1 MTSETFGPSVN
12 RLAFPRPDLR
22 QGDILFII
30 AVLAISLIALLAGK
44 SELVISRLEQRLATH
59 SVTAIPAE
67 DGTVYDIELS
77 CLPKKKQDVCVA
89 QIGFDY
95 SVADPR
101 SATMKG
107 VLIDQFNGDVTL
119 RVNGELVKATQNLAQ
134 MLRLLPQ
141 RPVLVDLPPG
151 LLKRGSNRI
160 DFTLQSRSVLG
171 GYLSRV
177 VIGPQS
183 SVTKGYERGIFW
195 RYSVPT
201 LFGGAL
207 VFMSCIIAFL
217 GVRHRDKTFLL
228 CALVC
233 CSFSVSTLYDT
244 LPLATPS
251 TALFAIRL
259 LRMVSGI
266 YLGAFIF
273 SVSQVRYPFSLA
285 ILCVF
290 PLAYVA
296 VVMIAGSHFEIS
308 IATLVFWLFALLFMF
323 LGIMHLAYLQWSN
336 GNGRV
341 GLMPVLATFGIFG
354 GAANFVQAAGFSIE
368 VSQLTRGYAPMM
380 LVVSMSL
387 YLVKQFSDKTIRIE
401 RTNDEMAEEI
411 ERVTRTLKE
420 NHLAAEE
427 NRRSL
432 LIQRERQRLMGDL
445 HDGLAGNLITI
456 QALTSEKA
464 PSSLPQINTLA
475 RQALLDL
482 RLVVESLDTFEGDL
496 AAALAAFRE
505 RIMPQYSQREP
516 KIHWNLQDAPNL
528 LHLTP
533 ETSLAIFRI
542 LQEAVNNAV
551 RHGRARNVYVVA
563 RTKRGPKKH
572 PLIMVIDDGKPNLP
586 VFEGFGMRN
595 MQRRAR
601 SIQADL
607 QFHFGSRGTV
617 VRLQLNVGSQD
628 DFEARNRHH
637 A

>member
-1 MTSETFGPSVN
+1 
-12 RLAFPRPDLR
+12 
-22 QGDILFII
+22 
-30 AVLAISLIALLAGK
+30 
-44 SELVISRLEQRLATH
+44 
-59 SVTAIPAE
+59 
-67 DGTVYDIELS
+67 
-77 CLPKKKQDVCVA
+77 
-89 QIGFDY
+89 
-95 SVADPR
+95 
-101 SATMKG
+101 
-107 VLIDQFNGDVTL
+107 
-119 RVNGELVKATQNLAQ
+119 
-134 MLRLLPQ
+134 
-141 RPVLVDLPPG
+141 
-151 LLKRGSNRI
+151 
-160 DFTLQSRSVLG
+160 
-171 GYLSRV
+171 
-177 VIGPQS
+177 
-183 SVTKGYERGIFW
+183 
-195 RYSVPT
+195 
-201 LFGGAL
+201 
-207 VFMSCIIAFL
+207 
-217 GVRHRDKTFLL
+217 
-228 CALVC
+228 
-233 CSFSVSTLYDT
+233 
-244 LPLATPS
+244 
-251 TALFAIRL
+251 
-259 LRMVSGI
+259 
-266 YLGAFIF
+266 
-273 SVSQVRYPFSLA
+273 
-285 ILCVF
+285 
-290 PLAYVA
+290 
-296 VVMIAGSHFEIS
+296 
-308 IATLVFWLFALLFMF
+308 
-323 LGIMHLAYLQWSN
+323 
-336 GNGRV
+336 
-341 GLMPVLATFGIFG
+341 
-354 GAANFVQAAGFSIE
+354 
-368 VSQLTRGYAPMM
+368 MM